1 MSFVL
6 LALHQMI
13 RYREDAQLM
22 TTSRN
27 PLHVARRGPE
37 RFQVDDVSRN
47 FPFFTKPCAASQKN
61 GYKED
66 LSLDWQG
73 HD

>member
-13 RYREDAQLM
+13 RHRVDAVDDYEHK
-22 TTSRN
+22 S
-27 PLHVARRGPE
+27 LHVAKRGSE

-47 FPFFTKPCAASQKN
+47 FPFFTKPV
-61 GYKED
+61 
-66 LSLDWQG
+66 
-73 HD
+73 